1 MKMRQNREDHFRQK
15 KNDEKNA
22 ARLETSF
29 SAKSRES
36 DQLRDGRSDRDGD
49 DGDERSPL
57 DARRRRLGHSVGG
70 PDRGDLSV
78 GGPNRGDLSVGGP
91 DKSDSSVGAGA
102 RRRLLVHPDH
112 LVQRVV
118 RVSGCK
124 ESLDLEEKICLKPVT
139 DTGNLYEAAA

>member
-1 MKMRQNREDHFRQK
+1 MRQNREDHFRQK

-78 GGPNRGDLSVGGP
+78 GGP

-124 ESLDLEEKICLKPVT
+124 ESLDLEEKICLTPVT
-139 DTGNLYEAAA
+139 DRGNLYEAAA

>member
-49 DGDERSPL
+49 DGDERSAL

-70 PDRGDLSV
+70 PD
-78 GGPNRGDLSVGGP
+78 RGDLSVGGP

>member
-49 DGDERSPL
+49 DGDERSAL

-70 PDRGDLSV
+70 PD
-78 GGPNRGDLSVGGP
+78 RGDLSVGGP

-124 ESLDLEEKICLKPVT
+124 ESLDLEEKIC
-139 DTGNLYEAAA
+139 